1 MTDEK
6 VNQKHNLFFSQRLIR
21 NSFYTGLA
29 LGFVGIIPF
38 AFNFLVARSFG
49 KEILGSINITLSFCL
64 IITIF
69 VTNFFGSAGNKYLAE
84 YRGSQDLE
92 HFQFVFKIMIGIP
105 IIILSIIAGLLSWNW
120 AYISNNFSLPSNLL
134 WPVILYIFLRSF
146 YILFRRALY
155 GIDLV
160 KAYAV
165 NEIISDI
172 IMLFAIGYVTYN
184 NQSSLLIEC
193 YILCYSIFSI
203 LSINTLVKKYNSI
216 KATLTKNNHFN
227 PKDVIQKFINYGIV
241 SMVGTVASTGTG
253 YLSVLIIGVY
263 LSNSDA
269 GIYSSVLSIV
279 SILMFVP
286 KLFTQVFLPE
296 FSKLFGEGD
305 RSKILQIFKQSIWLM
320 LAISTTVCLLLFL
333 FSGNIL
339 SLFGQEFSTGSTIL
353 NIILPSV
360 FIRMVS
366 IPFVS
371 FLSGTKYVIYP
382 NIGGIVILV
391 TSLIFWIIF
400 VPKFHLVGIA
410 LGYTIG
416 IIVGIGYQIIIAIVK
431 IKSFNIKS

>member
-6 VNQKHNLFFSQRLIR
+6 VKRTHNLFFSQRLIK
-21 NSFYTGLA
+21 NSFYTALA
-29 LGFVGIIPF
+29 LGFVGIVPF

-84 YRGSQDLE
+84 YRGSQSLE
-92 HFQFVFKIMIGIP
+92 HFQFVFKIMIGAP
-105 IIILSIIAGLLSWNW
+105 IIILSIIAGVISSNWFYLSEK
-120 AYISNNFSLPSNLL
+120 FSLPSELF

-146 YILFRRALY
+146 YILFRRVLY

-165 NEIISDI
+165 NEIISDV

-184 NQSSLLIEC
+184 NQPSLLIEC
-193 YILCYSIFSI
+193 YILCYSIFSL
-203 LSINTLVKKYNSI
+203 LSISTLVKKYNSI
-216 KATLTKNNHFN
+216 KVTLTRNNQFD
-227 PKDVIQKFINYGIV
+227 PKDVIRKFISYGIL
-241 SMVGTVASTGTG
+241 SMIGTVASTGTG

-263 LSNSDA
+263 LSTSDA

-279 SILMFVP
+279 SVLMFVP

-305 RSKILQIFKQSIWLM
+305 KSKILQIFKQSIWLM
-320 LAISTTVCLLLFL
+320 LAISVTICLLLFF
-333 FSGNIL
+333 FSGSIL

-353 NIILPSV
+353 IIILPSV

-410 LGYTIG
+410 LGYAIG
-416 IIVGIGYQIIIAIVK
+416 ILVGIGYQIIIAIIK
-431 IKSFNIKS
+431 IKSFNIKE

>member
-1 MTDEK
+1 
-6 VNQKHNLFFSQRLIR
+6 
-21 NSFYTGLA
+21 
-29 LGFVGIIPF
+29 
-38 AFNFLVARSFG
+38 
-49 KEILGSINITLSFCL
+49 
-64 IITIF
+64 
-69 VTNFFGSAGNKYLAE
+69 
-84 YRGSQDLE
+84 
-92 HFQFVFKIMIGIP
+92 
-105 IIILSIIAGLLSWNW
+105 
-120 AYISNNFSLPSNLL
+120 
-134 WPVILYIFLRSF
+134 
-146 YILFRRALY
+146 
-155 GIDLV
+155 
-160 KAYAV
+160 
-165 NEIISDI
+165 
-172 IMLFAIGYVTYN
+172 
-184 NQSSLLIEC
+184 
-193 YILCYSIFSI
+193 
-203 LSINTLVKKYNSI
+203 
-216 KATLTKNNHFN
+216 
-227 PKDVIQKFINYGIV
+227 
-241 SMVGTVASTGTG
+241 MVGTVASTGSG
-253 YLSVLIIGVY
+253 YLSVLINGVY

>member
-1 MTDEK
+1 
-6 VNQKHNLFFSQRLIR
+6 
-21 NSFYTGLA
+21 
-29 LGFVGIIPF
+29 
-38 AFNFLVARSFG
+38 
-49 KEILGSINITLSFCL
+49 
-64 IITIF
+64 
-69 VTNFFGSAGNKYLAE
+69 
-84 YRGSQDLE
+84 
-92 HFQFVFKIMIGIP
+92 
-105 IIILSIIAGLLSWNW
+105 
-120 AYISNNFSLPSNLL
+120 
-134 WPVILYIFLRSF
+134 
-146 YILFRRALY
+146 
-155 GIDLV
+155 
-160 KAYAV
+160 
-165 NEIISDI
+165 
-172 IMLFAIGYVTYN
+172 
-184 NQSSLLIEC
+184 
-193 YILCYSIFSI
+193 
-203 LSINTLVKKYNSI
+203 
-216 KATLTKNNHFN
+216 
-227 PKDVIQKFINYGIV
+227 
-241 SMVGTVASTGTG
+241 MVGTVASTGTG
-253 YLSVLIIGVY
+253 YLSVLIIGMY

>member
-1 MTDEK
+1 ME
-6 VNQKHNLFFSQRLIR
+6 

-38 AFNFLVARSFG
+38 AFNFLVARTFG

-84 YRGSQDLE
+84 YRGSKNLE
-92 HFQFVFKIMIGIP
+92 HFQFVFKIMIGTP
-105 IIILSIIAGLLSWNW
+105 IIILSIIAGVLAWNW
-120 AYISNNFSLPSNLL
+120 TFFSSNFSMPPGLL
-134 WPVILYIFLRSF
+134 IPVILYIFLRSF

-160 KAYAV
+160 RSYAF
-165 NEIISDI
+165 NEIISDV

-184 NQSSLLIEC
+184 RQSSLLIEC

-203 LSINTLVKKYNSI
+203 LSIRTLIKRLQSI
-216 KATLTKNNHFN
+216 KFSMKKSDQFDQ
-227 PKDVIQKFINYGIV
+227 KDVMKKFVNYGLV
-241 SMVGTVASTGTG
+241 SMLGTVASTGTG
-253 YLSVLIIGVY
+253 YLSVIIIGMY

-279 SILMFVP
+279 SILMFIP

-305 RSKILQIFKQSIWLM
+305 RLRIIQIFKQSSWLI
-320 LAISTTVCLLLFL
+320 LVISTTVCLALF
-333 FSGNIL
+333 FFAGNIL
-339 SLFGQEFSTGSTIL
+339 SLFGQEFSKGSTIL
-353 NIILPSV
+353 IIILPSV
-360 FIRMVS
+360 FIRMIS

-382 NIGGIVILV
+382 NIGGIVILI
-391 TSLIFWIIF
+391 TSLICWIIF
-400 VPKFHLVGIA
+400 VPEFQLVGIA
-410 LGYTIG
+410 MGYSIG
-416 IIVGIGYQIIIAIVK
+416 IMVGIGYQIIIAIIK
-431 IKSFNIKS
+431 IKSFNTVH

>member
-1 MTDEK
+1 
-6 VNQKHNLFFSQRLIR
+6 
-21 NSFYTGLA
+21 
-29 LGFVGIIPF
+29 
-38 AFNFLVARSFG
+38 
-49 KEILGSINITLSFCL
+49 
-64 IITIF
+64 
-69 VTNFFGSAGNKYLAE
+69 
-84 YRGSQDLE
+84 
-92 HFQFVFKIMIGIP
+92 
-105 IIILSIIAGLLSWNW
+105 
-120 AYISNNFSLPSNLL
+120 
-134 WPVILYIFLRSF
+134 
-146 YILFRRALY
+146 
-155 GIDLV
+155 
-160 KAYAV
+160 
-165 NEIISDI
+165 
-172 IMLFAIGYVTYN
+172 
-184 NQSSLLIEC
+184 
-193 YILCYSIFSI
+193 
-203 LSINTLVKKYNSI
+203 
-216 KATLTKNNHFN
+216 
-227 PKDVIQKFINYGIV
+227 
-241 SMVGTVASTGTG
+241 
-253 YLSVLIIGVY
+253 
-263 LSNSDA
+263 
-269 GIYSSVLSIV
+269 
-279 SILMFVP
+279 MFVP

>member
-1 MTDEK
+1 
-6 VNQKHNLFFSQRLIR
+6 
-21 NSFYTGLA
+21 
-29 LGFVGIIPF
+29 
-38 AFNFLVARSFG
+38 
-49 KEILGSINITLSFCL
+49 
-64 IITIF
+64 
-69 VTNFFGSAGNKYLAE
+69 
-84 YRGSQDLE
+84 
-92 HFQFVFKIMIGIP
+92 
-105 IIILSIIAGLLSWNW
+105 
-120 AYISNNFSLPSNLL
+120 
-134 WPVILYIFLRSF
+134 
-146 YILFRRALY
+146 
-155 GIDLV
+155 
-160 KAYAV
+160 
-165 NEIISDI
+165 
-172 IMLFAIGYVTYN
+172 
-184 NQSSLLIEC
+184 
-193 YILCYSIFSI
+193 
-203 LSINTLVKKYNSI
+203 
-216 KATLTKNNHFN
+216 
-227 PKDVIQKFINYGIV
+227 
-241 SMVGTVASTGTG
+241 MVGTVASTGTG

-269 GIYSSVLSIV
+269 GIYSSVLSIA
-279 SILMFVP
+279 SILMFIP

-410 LGYTIG
+410 LGYTTG

>member
-1 MTDEK
+1 
-6 VNQKHNLFFSQRLIR
+6 
-21 NSFYTGLA
+21 
-29 LGFVGIIPF
+29 
-38 AFNFLVARSFG
+38 
-49 KEILGSINITLSFCL
+49 
-64 IITIF
+64 
-69 VTNFFGSAGNKYLAE
+69 
-84 YRGSQDLE
+84 
-92 HFQFVFKIMIGIP
+92 
-105 IIILSIIAGLLSWNW
+105 
-120 AYISNNFSLPSNLL
+120 
-134 WPVILYIFLRSF
+134 
-146 YILFRRALY
+146 
-155 GIDLV
+155 
-160 KAYAV
+160 
-165 NEIISDI
+165 
-172 IMLFAIGYVTYN
+172 
-184 NQSSLLIEC
+184 
-193 YILCYSIFSI
+193 
-203 LSINTLVKKYNSI
+203 
-216 KATLTKNNHFN
+216 
-227 PKDVIQKFINYGIV
+227 
-241 SMVGTVASTGTG
+241 MVGTVASTGTG